1 VSSDKVRV
9 ALEKLDGINAAYVTR
24 GIILHMASKKSFDK
38 DKISEALKPFKIT
51 IKESALIQGSPFTE
65 STIKS

>member
-1 VSSDKVRV
+1 V
-9 ALEKLDGINAAYVTR
+9 ALEKLDGINAAYVTNR
-24 GIILHMASKKSFDK
+24 IVLHMASKNAFDK

-51 IKESALIQGSPFTE
+51 IKESTLIQGSPFTE

>member
-1 VSSDKVRV
+1 MSNDKVRV
-9 ALEKLDGINAAYVTR
+9 ALENLDDVSAAYVTR
-24 GIILHMASKKSFDK
+24 GIILHMASKKAFDK